1 MTESEFW
8 RSQGYE
14 WVEGGEGNNWQYT
27 GRFPTPAPTRDASL
41 GQFKIAA
48 EGAPKTLYEQ
58 YTEGAGDLMA
68 QGYRPSAQALPTSIE
83 GWAGWTPTNL
93 YTLREGGEG
102 SSFEYAVN
110 PYQETAKL
118 IAAQPKS
125 ISPEELVKKYPSLA
139 QLPKSTINAMAGDWR
154 NVYGQMTGFLSP
166 AKTKEGYEAFRP
178 IVQYGAPT
186 LSLGGEGELLPEFA
200 KYVTY
205 SPEYGLVVPQG
216 AYRPYKEKLGIM
228 SLAPMIAV
236 AAALGPLA
244 GALGG
249 GVLGAAGAGAITGG
263 LTSAISGGDVLKGAL
278 TGGVTGG
285 FGAAATPIVGGAL
298 QSAGITGLAADVLT
312 KAAVSAGTA
321 ALQGGDPLQAAL
333 VSAVGTGVGGAVGG
347 LEMLKDLD
355 PAIAKAV
362 TAAASGAARAA
373 VGGGDPVAAALS
385 SVANVVGKSALEA
398 LPGSAP
404 STAAPVTPDPDI
416 LSQLGAQEAEAQ
428 QLQQLLSDAGITTP
442 EQRGLLAGDYKQ
454 EGMGDVLARGA
465 ESVLGALIPSAQAAG
480 QDRLVLPQPT
490 ETDGA
495 QPSDYKYFFDVMSK
509 GDPQSAYAGLAAD
522 EKAAV
527 DRAGQEFQASSQDR
541 QLDLLASYRTGQFAP
556 KETPTES
563 WIDRGMLGAE
573 PGASM
578 PDILEMLEQQQAQQ
592 QSMQKA
598 VSEYSKPENV
608 QPDILNVLNRKQA
621 DTDAAIA
628 ALEQAT
634 GQKITAGD
642 ADILAR
648 LAEQGA
654 SQSEMEAA
662 LRGEIG
668 GMGETFQRN
677 LQQALAQ
684 QKASQAET
692 EAALRG
698 EIGGLGQTFDQRV
711 TDLMKQ
717 GRDYQSATNQA
728 LIEVSRGQEELG
740 GKVAGL
746 ETTFDKRL
754 ADILA
759 QQGTSQAEMEAA
771 LRGEIGGLGT
781 TFDKRLSDILA
792 QQEREQSSMQTAL
805 SGYDQRIVDLM
816 RQGES
821 EQEAMRRALEE
832 SQATTQQQIS
842 GVQTGLGQQIS
853 GLGKTL
859 GEALSGVT
867 QQFGATTQG
876 LQQQISQA
884 QQQAGMGNLLAMLG
898 LMQQGKQEAPPIPL
912 VGEIKPF
919 EFSTDLLEG
928 IYQPKQTGLL
938 GANDQLLKMTRG

>member
-1 MTESEFW
+1 MSAEADFW

-14 WVEGGEGNNWQYT
+14 WVEGGEGGNWQYT

-102 SSFEYAVN
+102 SSLEYAVN

-178 IVQYGAPT
+178 IVQYGTPT

-216 AYRPYKEKLGIM
+216 AYRPYKEKFGLMNLVPSLILG
-228 SLAPMIAV
+228 
-236 AAALGPLA
+236 AAFGPLA

-249 GVLGAAGAGAITGG
+249 GIAGAASAGALTGALG
-263 LTSAISGGDVLKGAL
+263 SAINEGDILKGAL
-278 TGGVTGG
+278 TGGITAGLGTAASPAISKAVEAAGLS
-285 FGAAATPIVGGAL
+285 GAAADAVKAGAL
-298 QSAGITGLAADVLT
+298 AAG
-312 KAAVSAGTA
+312 KAAIT
-321 ALQGGDPLQAAL
+321 GGDPLQAAL
-333 VSAVGTGVGGAVGG
+333 VAATGAGVGSTVGG
-347 LEMLKDLD
+347 MDVLKDLD
-355 PAIAKAV
+355 PTLAKAL

-373 VGGGDPVAAALS
+373 VGGGDPVTAALS
-385 SVANVVGKSALEA
+385 SALNVGAKAAVES
-398 LPGSAP
+398 LPGLTVGAV
-404 STAAPVTPDPDI
+404 APVSPATTPDI
-416 LSQLGAQEAEAQ
+416 LAQLGAQESQAQDLQRVLAEAG
-428 QLQQLLSDAGITTP
+428 LP
-442 EQRGLLAGDYKQ
+442 EQRGLLAGDYRQ
-454 EGMGDVLARGA
+454 EDIGDVLARGA
-465 ESVLGALIPSAQAAG
+465 ESALGALVPSAQATTG
-480 QDRLVLPQPT
+480 DRLVLAQPT
-490 ETDGA
+490 GEGA
-495 QPSDYKYFFDVMSK
+495 QPQDYKYFFDVMAK
-509 GDPQSAYAGLAAD
+509 DDPASAYAGLSGE

-527 DRAGQEFQASSQDR
+527 DRAGQEFQASSEDR
-541 QLDLLASYRTGQFAP
+541 QRDLLTSYRTGQFAP
-556 KETPTES
+556 IETPTEAY
-563 WIDRGMLGAE
+563 IDRGMLGAE
-573 PGASM
+573 PVSSM
-578 PDILEMLEQQQAQQ
+578 QDILDMLGQQQTQQQA
-592 QSMQKA
+592 MQDA
-598 VSEYSKPENV
+598 LAGYAKPEDV
-608 QPDILNVLNRKQA
+608 PQGIFEALSRQQT

-642 ADILAR
+642 ADIMAR

-654 SQSEMEAA
+654 SQREMEAA
-662 LRGEIG
+662 LRGEISGLG
-668 GMGETFQRN
+668 GTLE
-677 LQQALAQ
+677 QQIAASEAQ
-684 QKASQAET
+684 QKADQQA
-692 EAALRG
+692 
-698 EIGGLGQTFDQRV
+698 
-711 TDLMKQ
+711 
-717 GRDYQSATNQA
+717 
-728 LIEVSRGQEELG
+728 
-740 GKVAGL
+740 
-746 ETTFDKRL
+746 
-754 ADILA
+754 
-759 QQGTSQAEMEAA
+759 MEAA

-781 TFDKRLSDILA
+781 TFDKRLADILA
-792 QQEREQSSMQTAL
+792 QQEEEQAAMQTAL
-805 SGYDQRIVDLM
+805 TGYDKRILDLM
-816 RQGES
+816 AQGES
-821 EQEAMRRALEE
+821 EQEAMQQALAEVQA
-832 SQATTQQQIS
+832 SQAAQQAATQQQIT

-859 GEALSGVT
+859 GEALSGVQ
-867 QQFGATTQG
+867 QQFGTTTQG

-898 LMQQGKQEAPPIPL
+898 MMQQKKQEAPPIPL

-928 IYQPKQTGLL
+928 IYQPSRTGLL